1 MGECLVGGTKIGKFL
16 IKNDGGSGKFCFIPK
31 QIWPVTNFKVL
42 FGAVS
47 EYKMISKLHLRQCVY
62 RQSKCSDSY
71 TEILALHVCSS
82 FHKWL
87 VRKSG

>member
-31 QIWPVTNFKVL
+31 QIWPVTNFKVS

-47 EYKMISKLHLRQCVY
+47 EYKM
-62 RQSKCSDSY
+62 
-71 TEILALHVCSS
+71 SS
-82 FHKWL
+82 L
-87 VRKSG
+87 